1 MLFPGEGVWRCE
13 HDSDAEN
20 SVTEDGA
27 GSEIED
33 ADRPRAK
40 ITVKLQ
46 QNFKNM
52 KLKNGARSVRSA
64 ASTAADSSGG
74 GLGGAGASSR
84 GGYGGNWKTWNYCL
98 PSNLEIEGWTTYDL
112 RGSEV

>member
-1 MLFPGEGVWRCE
+1 MRKD
-13 HDSDAEN
+13 HA
-20 SVTEDGA
+20 
-27 GSEIED
+27 
-33 ADRPRAK
+33 AK

-84 GGYGGNWKTWNYCL
+84 GGVWREL
-98 PSNLEIEGWTTYDL
+98 ENLELLPPEQPRD
-112 RGSEV
+112 